1 MDYGDYVRQIS
12 FRLFQPSGRNP
23 LGFRALDRLARRA
36 GLQLEVWMTRLPE
49 EQESMQ
55 RRLRRAM
62 RLRRRSTFAIGAI
75 INRGVGEMPDG
86 EVFLNLGVGSGFS
99 LLAAM
104 AGHRRRTCI
113 GVDRL
118 TRRPSSREAFV
129 RRFHRAKGERHE
141 FHEQD
146 FRDYLTREHH
156 DPVGYC
162 VCGNLSTHRDL
173 LEALLLIEPHLA
185 DRARVLVSNANRPE
199 VRDAAAEFLARSPN
213 EYHVMLDV
221 KTSRS
226 RHPTFG
232 NGLLLIERGGPKSA
246 WMALPET
253 HRRAA

>member
-12 FRLFQPSGRNP
+12 FRLFQPDGANP
-23 LGFRALDRLARRA
+23 LGFRALEQLARRA

-55 RRLRRAM
+55 RRLRGAM

-75 INRGVGEMPDG
+75 INRGVGEMPAG
-86 EVFLNLGVGSGFS
+86 EVFLNLGVGSGFA

-104 AGHRRRTCI
+104 AGHRCRICI
-113 GVDRL
+113 GVDRFA
-118 TRRPSSREAFV
+118 RRLSTREAFV
-129 RRFHRAKGERHE
+129 RRFRRAKGEGHE
-141 FHEQD
+141 FREQD
-146 FRDYLTREHH
+146 FRDYLTRECH

-162 VCGNLSTHRDL
+162 VCGHLSTYPDQL
-173 LEALLLIEPHLA
+173 DALQLVEPHLA

-199 VRDAAAEFLARSPN
+199 VREAAAEFLARSR
-213 EYHVMLDV
+213 HVYQVLLDV
-221 KTSRS
+221 KTSGS

-232 NGLLLIERGGPKSA
+232 NGLLLIERSGPKGA
-246 WMALPET
+246 VLALPET